1 MINNNKKIV
10 ILGSLTQD
18 LFVYANGN
26 SVITQSDEN
35 GEKEFYA
42 IPHGG
47 KLTAKY
53 LERYAGG
60 GGANV
65 GVSLQRLGFESH
77 VFGARGDDEVGSWI
91 EELLQ
96 KEKVK
101 IENIQVLQNT
111 ESGFSVILNSYQ
123 GERTVIFTS
132 QANKKFRE
140 IHASDIEKIDP
151 VAIYLCHISS
161 GLENNITSEL
171 LHYLEKHNKTIL
183 SWNPGRERLEL
194 GVESEENK
202 NLLAHCNLLFL
213 NKEEAE
219 LFTGLDSGNIE
230 CNNGEKIRN
239 KNYEN
244 KLKTDHS
251 SYITD
256 LPNYASDVS
265 GLAEKLLQTGVSTVV
280 ITDGR
285 KGVQV
290 FTENKS
296 FFVASL
302 GGERVDTLGAG
313 DSFSSAFTASVL
325 RGNSLEDATNYARIN
340 AQSVVSNRGAQ
351 PGLLTESQLYENK
364 LYKNK

>member
-1 MINNNKKIV
+1 MKNNKNIIV
-10 ILGSLTQD
+10 LGSLTQD

-26 SVITQSDEN
+26 SVITQSDED
-35 GEKEFYA
+35 GEQEFYA

-53 LERYAGG
+53 LERHIGG

-65 GVSLQRLGFESH
+65 GVSFQRLGFQSH
-77 VFGARGDDEVGSWI
+77 VFGARGDDEIGVWI
-91 EELLQ
+91 NNGLQ
-96 KEKVK
+96 KEGVNTQ
-101 IENIQVLQNT
+101 NIQILQNT

-132 QANKKFRE
+132 QANKKFVE
-140 IHASDIEKIDP
+140 INTLDIQKIEP
-151 VAIYLCHISS
+151 LAIYLCHISS

-171 LHYLEKHNKTIL
+171 LGYLEQNKQTIL

-194 GVESEENK
+194 GLQSKENK
-202 NLLAHCNLLFL
+202 KLLTHCDLLFL

-219 LFTGLDSGNIE
+219 LFTGLHAENIE

-244 KLKTDHS
+244 KLKTFHKS
-251 SYITD
+251 RISD

-265 GLAEKLLQTGVSTVV
+265 HLAEKLLETGVKTVV

-296 FFVASL
+296 FFSPSL
-302 GGERVDTLGAG
+302 DGERVDTLGAG
-313 DSFSSAFTASVL
+313 DSFSSAFTASIL
-325 RGNSLEDATNYARIN
+325 RGKSLEDATNYARIN
-340 AQSVVSNRGAQ
+340 AQSVVAHRGAQ
-351 PGLLTESQLYENK
+351 DGLLTESK
-364 LYKNK
+364 LYRQQ

>member
-1 MINNNKKIV
+1 MV
-10 ILGSLTQD
+10 LGSLTQD

-35 GEKEFYA
+35 GEHEFYA

-53 LERYAGG
+53 LERHAGG

-65 GVSLQRLGFESH
+65 GVSLQRLGFESY
-77 VFGARGDDEVGSWI
+77 VFGARGDDEVGEFI
-91 EELLQ
+91 EKKLK
-96 KEKVK
+96 KEKVNT
-101 IENIQVLQNT
+101 EYIQVLKNT

-132 QANKKFRE
+132 QANKKFQE
-140 IHASDIEKIDP
+140 IHASDIEKISP

-171 LHYLEKHNKTIL
+171 LDFLEHNTETIFA
-183 SWNPGRERLEL
+183 WNPGRERLDL
-194 GVESEENK
+194 GLESEENK
-202 NLLAHCNLLFL
+202 KLLGHCNILFL

-219 LFTGLDSGNIE
+219 LFTNLHSYNIE
-230 CNNGEKIRN
+230 CNNGEKIRK

-244 KLKTDHS
+244 KLKTDHKS
-251 SYITD
+251 KIVD

-265 GLAEKLLQTGVSTVV
+265 NIAEKLLKTGVETVV

-290 FTENKS
+290 FTKNIA
-296 FFVASL
+296 FFSPSL

-313 DSFSSAFTASVL
+313 DGFSSAFTASIL
-325 RGNSLEDATNYARIN
+325 NGKSLEDATNYARMN
-340 AQSVVSNRGAQ
+340 AQSVVSYRGAQ
-351 PGLLTESQLYENK
+351 PGLRTENQ

>member
-1 MINNNKKIV
+1 MINNNNKNIIV
-10 ILGSLTQD
+10 FGSLTQD

-53 LERYAGG
+53 LERHIGG

-65 GVSLQRLGFESH
+65 GVSFQRLGFQSH
-77 VFGARGDDEVGSWI
+77 VFGARGDDEIGGWI
-91 EELLQ
+91 NDGLH
-96 KEKVK
+96 KEGVNTQ
-101 IENIQVLQNT
+101 NIQILHNIK
-111 ESGFSVILNSYQ
+111 SGFSVILNSYQ

-132 QANKKFRE
+132 QANKKFAE
-140 IHASDIEKIDP
+140 INASDIQKIEP
-151 VAIYLCHISS
+151 RAIYLCHISS
-161 GLENNITSEL
+161 GLNNNITSEL
-171 LHYLEKHNKTIL
+171 LDYLENNKKTIL

-194 GVESEENK
+194 GLESEENK
-202 NLLAHCNLLFL
+202 KLLMYCDLLFL

-219 LFTGLDSGNIE
+219 LFTGLQSQNIE

-244 KLKTDHS
+244 KLKTCHKS
-251 SYITD
+251 KISD

-265 GLAEKLLQTGVSTVV
+265 SLAEKLLETGVKIVV

-290 FTENKS
+290 FTKNKS
-296 FFVASL
+296 FFAPSL
-302 GGERVDTLGAG
+302 DGERVDTLGAG

-325 RGNSLEDATNYARIN
+325 LGNSLEDATNYARMN
-340 AQSVVSNRGAQ
+340 AQSVVAYRGAQ
-351 PGLLTESQLYENK
+351 DGLLTENK
-364 LYKNK
+364 LYKQK

>member
-1 MINNNKKIV
+1 MISNNKKIV

-26 SVITQSDEN
+26 SVMSQSDEN
-35 GEKEFYA
+35 GEQEFYA

-53 LERYAGG
+53 LERHAGG

-77 VFGARGDDEVGSWI
+77 VFGARGDDEVGTWI
-91 EELLQ
+91 ENVLQ

-101 IENIQVLQNT
+101 TENIQVLQNT

-132 QANKKFRE
+132 QANKKFKK
-140 IHASDIEKIDP
+140 INAHDIEKIDP

-161 GLENNITSEL
+161 GLDNNITSEL
-171 LHYLEKHNKTIL
+171 LDYLEKNTETIL

-194 GVESEENK
+194 GLESEENK
-202 NLLAHCNLLFL
+202 RLLAHCNLLFL

-219 LFTGLDSGNIE
+219 LFTSMNACNVE
-230 CNNGEKIRN
+230 CSNGKKIRN
-239 KNYEN
+239 KHYEN
-244 KLKTDHS
+244 SLKSDHKS
-251 SYITD
+251 TIAN

-265 GLAEKLLQTGVSTVV
+265 GLAKKLLQTGVKTVV

-290 FTENKS
+290 FTENES
-296 FFVASL
+296 FFAASL
-302 GGERVDTLGAG
+302 DGERVDTLGAG
-313 DSFSSAFTASVL
+313 DSFSSGFTASIL
-325 RGNSLEDATNYARIN
+325 RGNSLEDAANYARIN
-340 AQSVVSNRGAQ
+340 AQSVVSHRGAQ
-351 PGLLTESQLYENK
+351 PGLLTESQLY
-364 LYKNK
+364 KNK